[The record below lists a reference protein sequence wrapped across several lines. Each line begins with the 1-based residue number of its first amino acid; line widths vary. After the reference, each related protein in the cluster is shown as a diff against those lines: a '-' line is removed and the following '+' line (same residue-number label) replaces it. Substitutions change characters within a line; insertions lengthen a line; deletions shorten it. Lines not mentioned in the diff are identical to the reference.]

1 MSVSFTLSP
10 KPSFFIKILRLVQ
23 VSPDVSSSVPLIS
36 SCDFTIIIIFS
47 YVFFNNGL
55 FSIIGRSA
63 NTHPTGKV
71 FLIQQ
76 LYCDV
81 CAGLFSAADRC
92 FPRARPQPPR
102 KQKPLPVG
110 SSAGTALTHPT
121 KKP

>member
-1 MSVSFTLSP
+1 SVSFTLNHS
-10 KPSFFIKILRLVQ
+10 PSFFYEVLRLVQ
-23 VSPDVSSSVPLIS
+23 VSPDVTCSVPIISSS
-36 SCDFTIIIIFS
+36 DFTIFIIFPF
-47 YVFFNNGL
+47 VFYNNGL
-55 FSIIGRSA
+55 FSMIGRCA
-63 NTHPTGKV
+63 NCHPTGKV

-110 SSAGTALTHPT
+110 SSAGTALTHT
-121 KKP
+121 